1 MKKEDLIR
9 KITSRKLWLSI
20 ASFTSMVLVYN
31 GAAQS
36 EAERVAAI
44 IMAGASVLGYVLAEG
59 LADANGAAGAG
70 ADEEEE

>member
-1 MKKEDLIR
+1 MKKEDIIR

-20 ASFTSMVLVYN
+20 ANFTTMVLVYH

-59 LADANGAAGAG
+59 LADAGNTGT
-70 ADEEEE
+70 EE

>member
-20 ASFTSMVLVYN
+20 ASFTSMILVYN

-59 LADANGAAGAG
+59 LADANGAAGADE
-70 ADEEEE
+70 DEE